1 MTVDDWVLE
10 AVAELSRG
18 KAGASIRQIQRYI
31 DEHHYEELALDTLK
45 ASLDKWRKAGKV
57 ELRDDHYVATKAT
70 SKEDA
75 MRRLFN
81 D

>member
-10 AVAELSRG
+10 AVTELGRG
-18 KAGASIRQIQRYI
+18 GAGASIRQIQRYI
-31 DEHHYEELALDTLK
+31 DERHYEELAVDTIRT
-45 ASLDKWRKAGKV
+45 SLERWTEAGRLEEKDGQYY
-57 ELRDDHYVATKAT
+57 LAKST

-75 MRRLFN
+75 VRRLFN